1 MEDIASQG
9 SIRVSWPGVVGW
21 ALVLAGLV
29 ALWRDALVLSG
40 WTIAGLAAVATG
52 TLLVA
57 RVLRRQAVRRA
68 R

>member
-9 SIRVSWPGVVGW
+9 SIRVSWPGVAGW
-21 ALVLAGLV
+21 TLVLAGLV

-40 WTIAGLAAVATG
+40 WTIAGLAAVAAG
-52 TLLVA
+52 AYVVA
-57 RVLRRQAVRRA
+57 GVLRRQAVRRA